1 MVYLIQTIQILKGR
15 DKSASSKFD
24 LLAKVIG
31 LGSLISIKK
40 KWFTQVIIKNK
51 GSPTFMLRQ
60 FLQNMGYYQELD
72 KWLISHL
79 NII

>member
-15 DKSASSKFD
+15 VKSASSKFD

-31 LGSLISIKK
+31 LGSLISIKR

-51 GSPTFMLRQ
+51 APTFMLRQ
-60 FLQNMGYYQELD
+60 FLQNMGYYQQLD

-79 NII
+79 NSI